1 VVRDNARW
9 KLTDLQRL
17 LLALTV
23 AAAIFLLAMAAGMRS
38 FAVLLIAVALLV
50 LVGVSVVLLGLRY
63 NSGPSGS
70 GTAYVITASDP
81 PGSGR
86 IVGTCQMTVLLDMPG
101 APAGQVKLLDKSV
114 PTAKWPRTGDILPV
128 DIDPRTHKPRVRWE
142 RANLAQGRA
151 QAARTA
157 AAASPTSGASPTP
170 TPPPA
175 TADTP
180 SDARRFSGPT
190 PPVPGYREEHSPT
203 PPVDYVEERSPTPPG
218 PPFKEVYSPT
228 PHTPPER
235 RRPRPPAPATPT
247 PAAAPTPTPAA
258 APTPTP
264 AAAATPTPAAAPPGP
279 RTAPDDL
286 PTDRPDAPDKPTLPT
301 RQVPEPRAEATSEP
315 AASLGVML
323 LIADLTRSVEFYRDV
338 VGFTLVD
345 STPIMAVL
353 TYGGARVVLQEQ
365 QQMPPVD
372 RRVVYLQ
379 LEVPDVRARFKAL
392 RAKGVAFTREPAETG
407 RSDRLTVW
415 TATFRDPDGHAIALT
430 EWRDR

>member
-1 VVRDNARW
+1 VRDNARW

-38 FAVLLIAVALLV
+38 FAVLLIAIALLV
-50 LVGVSVVLLGLRY
+50 LAGVSVFLLGLRY

-70 GTAYVITASDP
+70 GTAYVITASGP

-86 IVGTCQMTVLLDMPG
+86 IVGTCTMTVLLDMPD
-101 APAGQVKLLDKSV
+101 APAGQVKLVDKSV

-128 DIDPRTHKPRVRWE
+128 DIDPRTRKPRVRWE
-142 RANLAQGRA
+142 RANLARGRA
-151 QAARTA
+151 QAAQA
-157 AAASPTSGASPTP
+157 AAAANPEPSPEP
-170 TPPPA
+170 TPPPTTVNPRLA
-175 TADTP
+175 IGGTP
-180 SDARRFSGPT
+180 TRPDARRLSGPT
-190 PPVPGYREEHSPT
+190 PPVAGYREEYSPT
-203 PPVDYVEERSPTPPG
+203 PPIDHVEERSPTPPG
-218 PPFKEVYSPT
+218 PPSREVYSPT
-228 PHTPPER
+228 PHTLPE
-235 RRPRPPAPATPT
+235 RPRPPVP
-247 PAAAPTPTPAA
+247 
-258 APTPTP
+258 
-264 AAAATPTPAAAPPGP
+264 AAPPGQ
-279 RTAPDDL
+279 RSAPDDL
-286 PTDRPDAPDKPTLPT
+286 PTERPEVADKPPLPT
-301 RQVPEPRAEATSEP
+301 RQVPEPRVEATSEP
-315 AASLGVML
+315 ATLGVML
-323 LIADLTRSVEFYRDV
+323 LVADLARSVEFYHDV
-338 VGFTLVD
+338 VGFTLLD
-345 STPIMAVL
+345 ATTTMAVL

-379 LEVPDVRARFKAL
+379 LEVPDVRARFRAL